1 MADPR
6 LMGQEVTVRLTQ
18 AGSLVTE
25 VTAIANFNEEVNIEI
40 KESSF
45 LGEGENRYDEVFNG
59 FGGDLEFQ
67 PENAGWVDVQ
77 EAIIARARRETP
89 EVQFSIIRVDS
100 FSNGDTLTYTYMD
113 VKFGPQP
120 TSLSGRTE
128 YAKTKFSFKCSKR
141 AVKKNGLI

>member
-6 LMGQEVTVRLTQ
+6 LMGQEVTVRLTN

-25 VTAIANFNEEVNIEI
+25 VTAIGNFNESVLLEI
-40 KESSF
+40 KESGF
-45 LGEGENRYDEVFNG
+45 LGEGENRYDEIHNG
-59 FGGDLEFQ
+59 FSGDLEFQ
-67 PENAGWVDVQ
+67 PENAGWIDVQ

-113 VKFGPQP
+113 VKFGAQP
-120 TSLSGRTE
+120 TSIAGRTE
-128 YAKTKFSFKCSKR
+128 YAKTKIEFRCSKR